1 MAPFEMNGGAPLPDY
16 AGGGFVNLIASLVA
30 GCGGEPRHPELRLL
44 PAAEAS
50 GARNIVLAIVD
61 GLGDN
66 YLRTHG
72 AQGTL
77 ARLRRGSISAVFP
90 STTAS
95 AITTSFTGATPYE
108 HGLTGWFTYFG
119 AAGCVAAPLPFRSR
133 GDNVPLAARGISGS
147 HLFSGT
153 SLFDSIGVRGI
164 VVTHRS
170 IVNSNYN
177 LHYCGRAERI
187 PYADLRGFIDQTE
200 AAVKSGPERKFIYTY
215 WPEFDTLAHR
225 HGVASP
231 QVHEQFQ
238 LIDAAFSELAARLS
252 GTDTLLVV
260 TADHGFL
267 DSTGSA
273 SLELEDAPGLAS
285 MLRFPLC
292 GERRAAFCHVQ
303 EGRVPE
309 FMARARDWLGERGEV
324 HKSSELAEEG
334 WFGTGRPHARLAE
347 RIADVT
353 FLMNGSYTVKDW
365 TPGEAHHLHI
375 GNHGGTSEDEMRI
388 PLVVAHA

>member
-1 MAPFEMNGGAPLPDY
+1 MNGAHSRPDY
-16 AGGGFVNLIASLVA
+16 AGGGFVNLIASLAA

-44 PAAEAS
+44 PAAEAA
-50 GARNIVLAIVD
+50 GARNVVLAIID

-66 YLRTHG
+66 YLCTNRARG
-72 AQGTL
+72 VL
-77 ARLRRGSISAVFP
+77 ARHRRGAISAVFP

-119 AAGCVAAPLPFRSR
+119 AAGCVAAPLPFRTR
-133 GDNVPLAARGISGS
+133 GDNLPLSVRGISGS
-147 HLFSGT
+147 HLFSG
-153 SLFDSIGVRGI
+153 SSVFDSIGVRGI

-170 IVNSNYN
+170 IVDSNYN

-187 PYADLRGFIDQTE
+187 PYADLQGFVTQTE
-200 AAVKSGPERKFIYTY
+200 AAVKSGPERKFVYTY

-231 QVHEQFQ
+231 EVHSQFER
-238 LIDAAFSELAARLS
+238 IDAAFAELAKRLS
-252 GTDTLLVV
+252 GTDTLLVA

-267 DSTGSA
+267 DSTGNA
-273 SLELEDAPGLAS
+273 ALTLEDSPGLAG

-309 FMARARDWLGERGEV
+309 FAARARDWLGDRAEV
-324 HKSSELAEEG
+324 RKSAELAEGG
-334 WFGTGRPHARLAE
+334 WFGTGRPHPRLAE
-347 RIADVT
+347 RIGDVT
-353 FLMNGSYTVKDW
+353 LLMTGCYTVKDW
-365 TPGEAHHLHI
+365 TPGEPHHLHI

-388 PLVVAHA
+388 PLVVVHA

>member
-1 MAPFEMNGGAPLPDY
+1 MNGAHSRPDY
-16 AGGGFVNLIASLVA
+16 AGGGFVNLIASLAA

-44 PAAEAS
+44 PAAEAA
-50 GARNIVLAIVD
+50 GARNVVLAIID

-72 AQGTL
+72 ARGVL
-77 ARLRRGSISAVFP
+77 ARHRRGAISAVFP

-133 GDNVPLAARGISGS
+133 GDNLPLAARGISGS
-147 HLFSGT
+147 HLFSG
-153 SLFDSIGVRGI
+153 SSVFDSIGVRGI

-170 IVNSNYN
+170 IVDSNYN

-187 PYADLRGFIDQTE
+187 PYADLQGFVTQTE
-200 AAVKSGPERKFIYTY
+200 AAVKSGPERKFVYTY

-231 QVHEQFQ
+231 EVHSQFER
-238 LIDAAFSELAARLS
+238 IDAAFAELAKRLS
-252 GTDTLLVV
+252 GTDTLLVA

-273 SLELEDAPGLAS
+273 SLTLEDSPGLAG

-303 EGRVPE
+303 EGRVAE
-309 FMARARDWLGERGEV
+309 FAARARDWLGDRAEV
-324 HKSSELAEEG
+324 RNSAELAEEG
-334 WFGTGRPHARLAE
+334 WFGTGQPHPRLAE
-347 RIADVT
+347 RIGDLT
-353 FLMNGSYTVKDW
+353 LLMTGCYTVKDW
-365 TPGEAHHLHI
+365 TPGEPHHLHI

-388 PLVVAHA
+388 PLVVTHA

>member
-1 MAPFEMNGGAPLPDY
+1 MNGVVSRPDY
-16 AGGGFVNLIASLVA
+16 AGGGFVNLIASLAA

-44 PAAEAS
+44 PAAEAA
-50 GARNIVLAIVD
+50 GARNVVLAIID

-72 AQGTL
+72 ARGVL
-77 ARLRRGSISAVFP
+77 ARHRRGAMSSVFP

-119 AAGCVAAPLPFRSR
+119 AAGCVAAPLPFRTR
-133 GDNVPLAARGISGS
+133 GDNLPLAARGISGS
-147 HLFSGT
+147 HLFSG
-153 SLFDSIGVRGI
+153 SSVFDSIGVRGI

-170 IVNSNYN
+170 IVDSNYN

-187 PYADLRGFIDQTE
+187 PYADLQGFVTQTE
-200 AAVKSGPERKFIYTY
+200 AAVKSGPERKFVYTY

-231 QVHEQFQ
+231 EVHAQFERV
-238 LIDAAFSELAARLS
+238 DAAFADLVRRLS
-252 GTDTLLVV
+252 GTDTLVV
-260 TADHGFL
+260 ATADHGFL

-273 SLELEDAPGLAS
+273 SLTLEDAPGLAG

-303 EGRVPE
+303 EGRVAE
-309 FMARARDWLGERGEV
+309 FAARARDWLGDRAEV
-324 HKSSELAEEG
+324 RKSAELAEEG
-334 WFGTGRPHARLAE
+334 WFGSGTAHPRLAE
-347 RIADVT
+347 RIGDVT
-353 FLMNGSYTVKDW
+353 LLMTGCYTVKDW
-365 TPGEAHHLHI
+365 TPGEPHHLHI